1 MVTDYS
7 RVLGGLCCGCCG
19 TISHNTKSV
28 NSRFGQC
35 AKGGIRMSDIILESD
50 GLYHVYESKA
60 EDGNV
65 VALRGLHISMKAGE
79 AIAVVGPSGSGKS
92 TLMKCLGGLMKPSA
106 GSVSLA
112 GKNMTRLKG
121 QELVELRQKTVSFI
135 FQEGNL
141 LPDLNARDN
150 VAQPLRH
157 QGVSSKKA
165 LAQADTILDRLGM
178 GHRGRALPAMLSG
191 GEQQRVAIA
200 RALITRP
207 RLILADEP
215 TGALDPVT
223 SREVLALFKDLHEN
237 DGVSFLIVTHSKE
250 VASFANR
257 SLELRDGRF
266 VAEHGD
272 SIDVEDLS
280 KDRELIIDE
289 TGTVTLPPDLLV
301 RLGGAGRYTVG
312 NVASGYLSLQ
322 GDSVEAM
329 GKMELAQTCPACKHD
344 YLDSDEQMCPSCGSS
359 RPMVDVQS

>member
-1 MVTDYS
+1 
-7 RVLGGLCCGCCG
+7 
-19 TISHNTKSV
+19 
-28 NSRFGQC
+28 
-35 AKGGIRMSDIILESD
+35 MSDTILHAD

-65 VALRGLHISMKAGE
+65 VALRGLHIDMKSGE

-112 GKNMTRLKG
+112 GKNMTRLTG

-157 QGVSSKKA
+157 QGVPSKKA
-165 LAQADTILDRLGM
+165 LALADAMLTRLGM
-178 GHRGRALPAMLSG
+178 GHRINALPAMLSG

-200 RALITRP
+200 RALITQP

-223 SREVLALFKDLHEN
+223 SREVLALFKDLHPERRRLLP
-237 DGVSFLIVTHSKE
+237 DCDPLKGS
-250 VASFANR
+250 R
-257 SLELRDGRF
+257 RLRQ
-266 VAEHGD
+266 
-272 SIDVEDLS
+272 
-280 KDRELIIDE
+280 
-289 TGTVTLPPDLLV
+289 P
-301 RLGGAGRYTVG
+301 
-312 NVASGYLSLQ
+312 
-322 GDSVEAM
+322 
-329 GKMELAQTCPACKHD
+329 LA
-344 YLDSDEQMCPSCGSS
+344 
-359 RPMVDVQS
+359 